1 MLNISSFLL
10 ILLSLYA
17 TAKESTALSANPNP
31 KGPPS
36 HSFSWHSIVD
46 IHLSIKVAA
55 KGPQSTSTGHR
66 SKRERHMTRT
76 PFHHPA
82 KNIQDKPM
90 FLMER
95 MVRGGGTQKA
105 FSILYFPNIRKSK
118 QLPSLHLKQAKS

>member
-36 HSFSWHSIVD
+36 HSCSLHSIVD

-66 SKRERHMTRT
+66 SKKERRMMRT

-82 KNIQDKPM
+82 KNMQDKPI

-95 MVRGGGTQKA
+95 KGGGGKKNPKKLSLISTFQ
-105 FSILYFPNIRKSK
+105 ILERASNY
-118 QLPSLHLKQAKS
+118 HLYI

>member
-36 HSFSWHSIVD
+36 HSCNLHSIVD

-66 SKRERHMTRT
+66 SKKERCMMRT

-82 KNIQDKPM
+82 KNMQDKSI

-95 MVRGGGTQKA
+95 KGGGKKKTQKA
-105 FSILYFPNIRKSK
+105 FSILYFQILIRGSNY
-118 QLPSLHLKQAKS
+118 HLYI